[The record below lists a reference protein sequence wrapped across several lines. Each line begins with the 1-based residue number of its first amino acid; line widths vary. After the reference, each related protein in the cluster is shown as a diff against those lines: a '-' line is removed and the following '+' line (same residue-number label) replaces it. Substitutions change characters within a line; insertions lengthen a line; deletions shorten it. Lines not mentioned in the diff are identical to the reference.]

1 MDKAKSYNYVTRA
14 LANVKEKN
22 VRDQKVFKV
31 NRRANRECC
40 LMLKLKVLL
49 AVRRMIKAAS
59 FAFFWQMMEK
69 HTHNQLFRYMM
80 DVWNIATDVMI
91 TILVECNFFRHC
103 GHPHKFD
110 VARQRFFSQ
119 KMSQFKALSAM
130 ILAAEEYNCLD
141 NHDAFC
147 CEVWRNGG
155 AVDVAESLEKMRN
168 EVKKVYLIVLNHLK
182 GSLQNKFSVKV
193 GNLAQPAGPPPPRTL
208 GFQKKR
214 KKCLFCISGYPK
226 HCIYFS

>member
-59 FAFFWQMMEK
+59 FAFFWEMMEK

-80 DVWNIATDVMI
+80 DVWK
-91 TILVECNFFRHC
+91 ILISMQPFVIQWHMSSNCFFC
-103 GHPHKFD
+103 G
-110 VARQRFFSQ
+110 
-119 KMSQFKALSAM
+119 
-130 ILAAEEYNCLD
+130 
-141 NHDAFC
+141 
-147 CEVWRNGG
+147 
-155 AVDVAESLEKMRN
+155 
-168 EVKKVYLIVLNHLK
+168 
-182 GSLQNKFSVKV
+182 LQ
-193 GNLAQPAGPPPPRTL
+193 
-208 GFQKKR
+208 
-214 KKCLFCISGYPK
+214 
-226 HCIYFS
+226 